1 MGGGPGGPG
10 ADMNRRNEE
19 LERQVNELRKAV
31 DEMRQMLREQIRQRD
46 REGDKK

>member
-1 MGGGPGGPG
+1 
-10 ADMNRRNEE
+10 MNRRNEE

-46 REGDKK
+46 RDGDKK

>member
-1 MGGGPGGPG
+1 
-10 ADMNRRNEE
+10 MNRRNEE

-31 DEMRQMLREQIRQRD
+31 VEMRQMLREQLRQRD

>member
-1 MGGGPGGPG
+1 
-10 ADMNRRNEE
+10 MNRRNEE

-31 DEMRQMLREQIRQRD
+31 VEMRQMLREQIRQRD

>member
-1 MGGGPGGPG
+1 
-10 ADMNRRNEE
+10 MNRRNEE